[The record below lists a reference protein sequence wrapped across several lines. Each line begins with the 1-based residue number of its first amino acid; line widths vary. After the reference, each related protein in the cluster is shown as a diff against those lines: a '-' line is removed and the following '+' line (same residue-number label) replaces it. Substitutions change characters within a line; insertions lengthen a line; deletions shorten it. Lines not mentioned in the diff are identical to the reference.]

1 MRRLLPWG
9 LALLLSGCIPQEPRP
24 VPPKPFQFRRLDLSQ
39 NDARGRR
46 LWELQSPRAQYSL
59 DQRQATVEGPRG
71 RLFHQGAPAYAISA
85 RQGVVIKDGEQVQLN
100 GDVSLRTLDG
110 RQVLIRAQQAVWRPA
125 AHTIDLTGEPV
136 AEEGRQRLTAASAR
150 FHTADERLEL
160 TGQPRLRIWDQ
171 APLGRGPA
179 SVDVAIQNG
188 AWNTANGQLTA
199 AGPVNGLQRRGQG
212 RPDRQLTASALEGN
226 TREDWLDL
234 LAPVTMNDPGEQSS
248 LKAERSRWWY
258 RQNRITT
265 EAPAQATVR
274 QLSIAGA
281 DVEVRQNER
290 QIRVGRSCQ
299 LIQPKESLRAD
310 RCLWNW
316 GTGALQAD
324 GSVELRRS
332 SMRQVTRAATLQ
344 GTTDARGQV
353 TVAAPGQRVTTVIEV
368 PPGRQRPPAAGP
380 TPPAATPTPPASPRA
395 IVF

>member
-71 RLFHQGAPAYAISA
+71 RLFRQGAPAYAISA
-85 RQGVVIKDGEQVQLN
+85 RQGVVIKDGQQVQLN

-188 AWNTANGQLTA
+188 AWNTASGRLTA

-212 RPDRQLTASALEGN
+212 LRPLPAPAYGAALAAGIRRQEPG
-226 TREDWLDL
+226 RMLDAFLVAGLIEARSHERMAL
-234 LAPVTMNDPGEQSS
+234 LAAHSPDPEIQALYAALLAS
-248 LKAERSRWWY
+248 
-258 RQNRITT
+258 
-265 EAPAQATVR
+265 EAR
-274 QLSIAGA
+274 HFGLY
-281 DVEVRQNER
+281 
-290 QIRVGRSCQ
+290 
-299 LIQPKESLRAD
+299 
-310 RCLWNW
+310 
-316 GTGALQAD
+316 
-324 GSVELRRS
+324 
-332 SMRQVTRAATLQ
+332 
-344 GTTDARGQV
+344 
-353 TVAAPGQRVTTVIEV
+353 
-368 PPGRQRPPAAGP
+368 
-380 TPPAATPTPPASPRA
+380 
-395 IVF
+395 